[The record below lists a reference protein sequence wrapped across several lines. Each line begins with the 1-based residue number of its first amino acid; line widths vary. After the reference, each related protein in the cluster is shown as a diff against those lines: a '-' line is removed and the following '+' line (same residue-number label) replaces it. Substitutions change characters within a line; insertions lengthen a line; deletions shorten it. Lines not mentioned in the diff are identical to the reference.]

1 MKMINMRLLLLIVAV
16 MTQVSCSLLSPV
28 KTDQPNA
35 YVLNTVPDQVV
46 QRPRQST
53 TILVAVPDT
62 RPVFDTTKM
71 AYTTKLYRVGYFS
84 QNQWA
89 ETPSQMLLPLMTQTL
104 QNTHLYR
111 AVLTPPY
118 AGRYDYVL
126 NTQITQLQQNY
137 TRKPALLQFSLRAN
151 IISMTSNQVIA
162 SKQFSVTLPI
172 KNATPYNGVLVA
184 NKAVSRVLAELAQF
198 CTENTRG

>member
-1 MKMINMRLLLLIVAV
+1 MMKMRILMLVFVA
-16 MTQVSCSLLSPV
+16 MTQVGCSLLSPV

-35 YVLNTVPDQVV
+35 YVLNSVPDHVT
-46 QRPRQST
+46 QRPRQSIT
-53 TILVAVPDT
+53 MLVAIPDT

-104 QNTHLYR
+104 QNTHAYR

-126 NTQITQLQQNY
+126 NTQIIQLQQNY
-137 TRKPALLQFSLRAN
+137 TRKPAMLQFSLRAN
-151 IISMTSNQVIA
+151 IISMASNQVIA
-162 SKQFSVTLPI
+162 SKQFTVYLPI
-172 KNATPYNGVLVA
+172 KNATPYNGVLAA
-184 NKAVSRVLAELAQF
+184 NKAVSEVLAQLAQF
-198 CTENTRG
+198 CTEHT